1 MPVDDEEVALA
12 EARKVMEEANKMQ
25 KAIKSAQQ
33 VARRKPTPTHATDNV
48 ADQNAAANV
57 ADQNA
62 AANVVDHD
70 AAAHNAA
77 DHNKTVCENSPEYE
91 LPTGGH
97 SPKEADKE
105 E

>member
-33 VARRKPTPTHATDNV
+33 VARRKPTPVHAADKV

-57 ADQNA
+57 ADWNA
-62 AANVVDHD
+62 AANVADHD
-70 AAAHNAA
+70 VAACNAA
-77 DHNKTVCENSPEYE
+77 GCNKTACENSPEYE
-91 LPTGGH
+91 LPTGGC
-97 SPKEADKE
+97 SPKEADE
-105 E
+105 